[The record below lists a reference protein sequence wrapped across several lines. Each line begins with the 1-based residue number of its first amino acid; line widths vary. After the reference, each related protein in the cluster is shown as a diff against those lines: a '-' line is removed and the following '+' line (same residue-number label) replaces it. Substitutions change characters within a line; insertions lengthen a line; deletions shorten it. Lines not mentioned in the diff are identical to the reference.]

1 MRTFL
6 WNFGVDMAEISERYQ
21 FLTNQNSSG
30 PSAKAVS
37 VKPYTVSANNK
48 ADKDSAKSS
57 NLAPLD
63 KDVYSSAET
72 KTVHENGTGKK
83 HKVLKWIG
91 VAAGTLALTGAG
103 AVVHHKVKVVDRRTI
118 EKLIDFV
125 PAETIE
131 DAEKFAKTVLG
142 IKKPNYSKGE
152 LGYVNFLNEA
162 LVNVY
167 NKGLYMPKEL
177 NVLSEL
183 DKKGENVRGV
193 CSPLGRKI
201 WLKAETKASVVEA
214 LKDMLDPSV
223 PAQLKGVISQQIKD
237 IGELQKVKAFMEGL
251 SSGSKSPAD
260 MDDTVKSWLSLMVKD
275 KNGNN
280 LPADKL
286 ISTLSKKAN
295 QESIQ
300 KLVETNLK
308 ANMDMKSGYE
318 KVLKSLENP
327 NLRND
332 FKALKEL
339 ECRCRRIQGNTTEGI
354 KELNEFL
361 ETGSGSHYS
370 RYIPGHEIYHE
381 LGHLQYNVFNKNE
394 GIWARLNHKFKP
406 KDAKQILN
414 EEEQVLAKNI
424 GPYASTSKSEYVA
437 EMFSI
442 LMHPEIIKPDE
453 SIVKIYKAYGG
464 VMPS

>member
-1 MRTFL
+1 MDS
-6 WNFGVDMAEISERYQ
+6 GVYMAEISERYQ
-21 FLTNQNSSG
+21 FLNNQNASG
-30 PSAKAVS
+30 TSAKAAR
-37 VKPYTVSANNK
+37 VKPYAVTANNK
-48 ADKDSAKSS
+48 TDKDSAKSS

-72 KTVHENGTGKK
+72 KPVQENEDSKK

-91 VAAGTLALTGAG
+91 VAAGALALTGAG
-103 AVVHHKVKVVDRRTI
+103 AVVHHKVKVVDKRTI

-125 PAETIE
+125 PAETLE
-131 DAEKFAKTVLG
+131 DAEKFAQTVLG
-142 IKKPNYSKGE
+142 IKKTNYSNGE

-183 DKKGENVRGV
+183 DKKGVNVRGV

-201 WLKAETKASVVEA
+201 WLKAETKASVLEA
-214 LKDMLDPSV
+214 LKDILAPGV
-223 PAQLKGVISQQIKD
+223 PAELKGVISKQTKE
-237 IGELQKVKAFMEGL
+237 IGELNKVKEFIEGL
-251 SSGSKSPAD
+251 SCDTRSLKD
-260 MDDTVKSWLSLMVKD
+260 MDDNIKEWLGLMVKD
-275 KNGNN
+275 KNNN
-280 LPADKL
+280 KLSEENLIKVLSDKSNL
-286 ISTLSKKAN
+286 GTLKN
-295 QESIQ
+295 T
-300 KLVETNLK
+300 VEINLK
-308 ANMDMKSGYE
+308 DKTDLRKGYD

-327 NLRND
+327 NIRDD

-339 ECRCRRIQGNTTEGI
+339 ECRCRRIQGKTTEGT

-414 EEEQVLAKNI
+414 EEEKAFAKQI

-453 SIVKIYKAYGG
+453 RVVKMYKAYGG
-464 VMPS
+464 VMPD